1 MNVVKT
7 LLSGIVATSAMT
19 LYSYA
24 VSRSKKE
31 NFREPELLA
40 ELADDFL
47 PAAVR
52 DLAIP
57 AGWIAHYSVGLGLAL
72 GLEAY
77 WQKNRTKRSV
87 MNGMLAG
94 AVAGLGGI
102 MVWELTFRLHPRQP
116 VIPYSRFYGQL
127 LVAHIVYSV
136 TLSKMQKRLEA

>member
-1 MNVVKT
+1 MNIIKT

-47 PAAVR
+47 PASAQN
-52 DLAIP
+52 LAIP
-57 AGWIAHYSVGLGLAL
+57 VGWIAHYKVGLGLAL
-72 GLEAY
+72 ALEAY
-77 WQKNRTKRSV
+77 WQKSGKKRSLS
-87 MNGMLAG
+87 NGILAG

-102 MVWELTFRLHPRQP
+102 MVWELTFRLHPREP
-116 VIPYSRFYGQL
+116 RIPYKRFYGQL
-127 LVAHIVYSV
+127 LLAHILYAV
-136 TLSKMQKRLEA
+136 TLAKMQKTLEA